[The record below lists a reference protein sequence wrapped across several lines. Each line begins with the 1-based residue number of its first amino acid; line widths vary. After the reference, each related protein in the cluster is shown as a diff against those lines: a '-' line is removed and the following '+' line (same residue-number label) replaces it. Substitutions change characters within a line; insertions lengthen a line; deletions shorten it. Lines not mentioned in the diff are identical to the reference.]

1 MDKLTATRR
10 TATPATR
17 LLPILFAAFTAC
29 TGVPAATIDE
39 VAWIAGCW
47 ALEDAEP
54 GSGEQWTSAAGG
66 TMLGTNRAVRDGR
79 TEAFEFLQIRET
91 EEGSLVYIAAPEG
104 KTETRFAL
112 VSIGPTLVV
121 FENAINEFPQRIIYS
136 LVGDDSLT
144 ARVEG
149 ELEGEQRAADFPM
162 RRVSCG

>member
-1 MDKLTATRR
+1 MAKPTATRY
-10 TATPATR
+10 TGTPAAR
-17 LLPILFAAFTAC
+17 LLPVFFAALAAC
-29 TGVPAATIDE
+29 TEAPAATIDD

-54 GSGEQWTSAAGG
+54 GSGEMWTSAAGG
-66 TMLGTNRAVRDGR
+66 SMLGTNRAVRDGR

-91 EEGSLVYIAAPEG
+91 TDGSLVYIAAPEG
-104 KTETRFAL
+104 KTETRFL
-112 VSIGPTLVV
+112 MISIGPTLVV

-149 ELEGEQRAADFPM
+149 DLDGEERAADFPM
-162 RRVSCG
+162 RRVSCD